1 MQIPNIS
8 KRERK
13 ILIICVSVISASLIY
28 NFVLE
33 PLVAKWTDLDSR
45 IEASG
50 LRLRKGREIIKRR
63 QEIAEQYKDIAS
75 FVTEQSASDEEE
87 IALLLGEVEK
97 LANVSGAHITDIKPR
112 PVKEE
117 GFYKRYVV
125 EVESEGDISRFSKF
139 IFEIQNSPKIL
150 KIEKLSIGMTRGGS
164 DQLKAT
170 MIISKFLP

>member
-13 ILIICVSVISASLIY
+13 ILIICVSVIGASLIY
-28 NFVLE
+28 NFILE
-33 PLVAKWTDLDSR
+33 PLVTKWTELDSR
-45 IEASG
+45 IEASS

-63 QEIAEQYKDIAS
+63 LQIAEQYKDISS
-75 FVTEQSASDEEE
+75 FVAEQAASDEEE
-87 IALLLGEVEK
+87 IAVLLGEVEK
-97 LANVSGAHITDIKPR
+97 LANSSGARITDIKPR

-139 IFEIQNSPKIL
+139 IFEIQNSPHIL
-150 KIEKLSIGMTRGGS
+150 KIEKLSIGMKRGGS
-164 DQLKAT
+164 DQLRAT
-170 MIISKFLP
+170 MLISKFLP